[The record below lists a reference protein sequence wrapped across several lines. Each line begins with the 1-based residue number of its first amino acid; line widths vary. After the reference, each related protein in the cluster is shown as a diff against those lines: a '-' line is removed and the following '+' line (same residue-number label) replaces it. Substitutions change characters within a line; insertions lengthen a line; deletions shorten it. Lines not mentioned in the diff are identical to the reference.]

1 MVERRIDAEL
11 RLDNRRRVLVAGL
24 AKKRGNVSRSAR
36 PKASNTRRVNRPKT
50 RQTDRGQVDLCKD
63 QSGSFCNF
71 AGNRYTHLGR
81 STLTPLPVGGK
92 AIVPLG
98 ADRFWPIRRHR
109 DFYRAHGIDAEVI
122 LEAAAR
128 ACLTA
133 LRQTE

>member
-50 RQTDRGQVDLCKD
+50 RQTDRGQVDLCED
-63 QSGSFCNF
+63 QSGTFCNF
-71 AGNRYTHLGR
+71 AGNRDTHLGR
-81 STLTPLPVGGK
+81 STLTPFPVGGK

-98 ADRFWPIRRHR
+98 FDRFGQSG
-109 DFYRAHGIDAEVI
+109 GIAI
-122 LEAAAR
+122 S
-128 ACLTA
+128 TA
-133 LRQTE
+133 PTVSMPR